1 MRGGSI
7 RLRLRGR
14 AGALMAAVMA
24 AAMVATAAWPDLAH
38 AEDRP
43 YLAISSAAAEE
54 DDERVWSIETLA
66 TSDKALSRQG
76 VVAEYSFDPLHAV
89 QFELGRSRGRQGET
103 SSAAASVEG
112 KWLFN
117 RIARDGWGLGL
128 VGSLNTDRESGTG
141 ARTSGWSL
149 VMPLS
154 IRLGQDLALLHL
166 NAGFVREGGERLRL
180 LAAAIEGEV
189 WHRVTGFAELA
200 AQGEARLAHGGV
212 RWWLRRERV
221 ALDVSTYRRREQD
234 TAVRGWV
241 IGLGW
246 HDL

>member
-1 MRGGSI
+1 MTEASI
-7 RLRLRGR
+7 ALRLPSLSG
-14 AGALMAAVMA
+14 AVMA
-24 AAMVATAAWPDLAH
+24 AAMAVTFAWPGLAG

-43 YLAISSAAAEE
+43 YLAVTSAAAEE

-66 TSDKALSRQG
+66 TNDKTLNHLG

-89 QFELGRSRGRQGET
+89 QFELGRSRDRLGET
-103 SSAAASVEG
+103 TSVEASVEV

-117 RIARDGWGLGL
+117 RIARDGWGIGV
-128 VGSLNTDRESGTG
+128 VGSLSTERESGTG
-141 ARTSGWSL
+141 AAAGGWSL

-154 IRLGQDLALLHL
+154 IRLGQDVALLHL
-166 NAGFVREGGERLRL
+166 NAGLMREGGERRRL
-180 LAAAIEGEV
+180 LAAGIEGEL
-189 WHRVTGFAELA
+189 WRRVTGFAEIA

-221 ALDVSTYRRREQD
+221 ALDISAYRRRED
-234 TAVRGWV
+234 GSTFSGWV

-246 HDL
+246 YDL

>member
-1 MRGGSI
+1 MRGVSI
-7 RLRLRGR
+7 ALCLRGLP
-14 AGALMAAVMA
+14 GILMTAAMA
-24 AAMVATAAWPDLAH
+24 AAAIWPVLAR

-43 YLAISSAAAEE
+43 YLALTSAAAEE

-66 TSDKALSRQG
+66 ANDKALNRQG

-89 QFELGRSRGRQGET
+89 QFELGRVRDRLGET
-103 SSAAASVEG
+103 TAAAASVEV

-117 RIARDGWGLGL
+117 HIARDGWGIGV
-128 VGSLNTDRESGTG
+128 VGSLATERDSGTG
-141 ARTSGWSL
+141 ARAGGWSL

-166 NAGFVREGGERLRL
+166 NAGFIREGGERQRL
-180 LAAAIEGEV
+180 LAAGIEGEL
-189 WHRVTGFAELA
+189 WRRVTGFAELA
-200 AQGEARLAHGGV
+200 AQGETRLAHGGV

-221 ALDVSTYRRREQD
+221 ALDISAYRRRED
-234 TAVRGWV
+234 GSTFSGWV

-246 HDL
+246 YDL